1 MKKKIIIGIVAVILA
16 IVAVIGYFVV
26 SEVMQ
31 EKTLIKEINKI
42 AESDITKDEIDMKI
56 KTKGDYAIVETT
68 IKEYMN
74 TYSTNCKDIINIM
87 NDKKMAE
94 ILTADNYKNDGPE
107 FTASKEYIN
116 NTRAEFNEK
125 INVLIDMTSEESM
138 NEAIANK
145 NLNEEFL
152 ELYNRLMLGDEMK
165 VDLQETVDGLKE
177 ANEGINHI
185 LDVQEKVINLLIA
198 NKEKWSINDDDEI
211 EFETQK
217 LVDQY
222 NELISSL

>member
-1 MKKKIIIGIVAVILA
+1 MKKKIIIGIVVVILA
-16 IVAVIGYFVV
+16 IVAVIGYFAV

-56 KTKGDYAIVETT
+56 KTKGDYAVIETT

-107 FTASKEYIN
+107 FTTSKEYIN
-116 NTRAEFNEK
+116 NIRAEFNEK
-125 INVLIDMTSEESM
+125 INVLIDMTSEEGM
-138 NEAIANK
+138 NEAIADK
-145 NLNEEFL
+145 NLSEEFL

-198 NKEKWSINDDDEI
+198 NKEKWSINDHDEI

-222 NELISSL
+222 NELITSL